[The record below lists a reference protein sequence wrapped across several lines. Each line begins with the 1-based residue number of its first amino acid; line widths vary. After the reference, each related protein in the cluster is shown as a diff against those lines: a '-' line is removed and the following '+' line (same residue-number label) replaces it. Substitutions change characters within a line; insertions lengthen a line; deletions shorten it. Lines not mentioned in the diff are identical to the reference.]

1 MTNDSSTP
9 SVKPLFDGS
18 KPDRRH
24 WLLAISAGMAS
35 YLDAA
40 IIVSL
45 GVGLVLI
52 EEHFGLSKWEVG
64 ALSSCLTFAIAFGAL
79 FGGRIADRLGR
90 MRVFTA
96 YILIY
101 AVGMALMALAP
112 SEPLLF
118 AGVIIA
124 GAAAGADLPTSV
136 AVVSERAPA
145 RAQGRL
151 VTVTQV
157 MWASGIPITQGLAF
171 LLADAGMTGIRIIF
185 GQLAVLAVITWAF
198 RRFHP
203 WLRSLEDDVAQAR
216 AASTTPAT
224 VAAEPA
230 PMRLRAV
237 LAKRVFLVP
246 TLLTM
251 LFYIFWG
258 LVANTFGQFQT
269 YFLVNAGGASQSFA
283 TGFGAL
289 LTLLGLAVMIIFVR
303 LVDTRWRNLVF
314 VIGGLLQAVS
324 MMIAGVGNGVL
335 LIYVLA
341 IAVFNV
347 GSNLSGEANYK
358 VWTQESLPINV
369 RASVQGFTY
378 AVGRFV
384 FGLFALVTPTLLATN
399 RDGLLWLLVAFSLA
413 ALVVGVVTFR
423 FLNARGLRP
432 GRAHEEPAAVV
443 GTD

>member
-1 MTNDSSTP
+1 MNDSSTP
-9 SVKPLFDGS
+9 SVKPLFEGS
-18 KPDRRH
+18 RPDRRH
-24 WLLAISAGMAS
+24 WLLAVSAGMAS

-52 EEHFGLSKWEVG
+52 EQHFELNTWEVG
-64 ALSSCLTFAIAFGAL
+64 ALSSCLTFAIAIGAL
-79 FGGRIADRLGR
+79 FGGRIADRFGR
-90 MRVFTA
+90 MRVFTI

-101 AVGMALMALAP
+101 AVGMALMASAVDQIM
-112 SEPLLF
+112 LF
-118 AGVIIA
+118 VGVIVA

-136 AVVSERAPA
+136 AVVSERAPS

-151 VTVTQV
+151 VVVTQV
-157 MWASGIPITQGLAF
+157 MWAAGIPVTQGLAF
-171 LLADAGMTGIRIIF
+171 LLADLEMMGIRIIF
-185 GQLAVLAVITWAF
+185 GQLAVVAIVTWAI

-203 WLRSLEDDVAQAR
+203 WLRSLEGDVSRAR
-216 AASTTPAT
+216 AENAISA
-224 VAAEPA
+224 VAAPA
-230 PMRLRAV
+230 SIRLRDV
-237 LAKRVFLVP
+237 LRQKAFLVP
-246 TLLTM
+246 TVLTM
-251 LFYIFWG
+251 VFYIFWG

-289 LTLLGLAVMIIFVR
+289 LTLLGLLVMVVFVR

-314 VIGGLLQAVS
+314 IIGGLLQAVS
-324 MMIAGVGNGVL
+324 MMIAGAGNGVL

-378 AVGRFV
+378 AIGRFV
-384 FGLFALVTPTLLATN
+384 FGLFALVTPTLLASH
-399 RDGLLWLLVAFSLA
+399 RDGLLWLLVVFALL
-413 ALVVGVVTFR
+413 ALVTGVLTFR
-423 FLNARGLRP
+423 FLNSRGLRP
-432 GRAHEEPAAVV
+432 GRGAEAGAA
-443 GTD
+443 TERST